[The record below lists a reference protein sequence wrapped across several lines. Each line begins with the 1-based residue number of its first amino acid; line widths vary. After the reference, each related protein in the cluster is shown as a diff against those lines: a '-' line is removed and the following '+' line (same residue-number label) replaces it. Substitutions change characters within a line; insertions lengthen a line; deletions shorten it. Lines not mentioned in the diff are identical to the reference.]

1 MAGLQTIIDNATFMT
16 ISNRPLTG
24 SSVSRSGQYKTAE
37 RGPSPYSISFGMHDG
52 LTYSTNRDTLQALD
66 NLDRT
71 TEANI
76 SITNTA
82 GMGYLTAN
90 LNGQTNNACTVLGY
104 NGADLYVNA
113 SGATGS
119 GTLFKAGDYLQPLG
133 NTSTYR
139 YPYQVT
145 TDTTGTFNASNV
157 TVKLNRP
164 VLSQSG
170 VALTSG
176 GLRLGNDIRFH
187 VKMFTF
193 PEYSVV
199 PHDRISFSNDFEL
212 IEVIT

>member
-1 MAGLQTIIDNATFMT
+1 MAGLQTIIDNCTFIT
-16 ISNRPLTG
+16 INARPVTG
-24 SSVSRSGQYKTAE
+24 QSISRSGHYKTAS
-37 RGPSPYSISFGMHDG
+37 RSPSPYSITTGMHDG
-52 LTYSTNRDTLQALD
+52 LTYSENRDTLQALD

-76 SITNTA
+76 SITNNS
-82 GMGYLTAN
+82 GMNYLTAN

-104 NGADLYVNA
+104 NGADLYVDA
-113 SGATGS
+113 SSATGS
-119 GTLFKAGDYLQPLG
+119 GTLFKAGDWLQPLG

-145 TDTTGTFNASNV
+145 TDTTGSFTASNV

-164 VLSQSG
+164 VLAQTG
-170 VALTSG
+170 VALNTG

-187 VKMFTF
+187 VKMFAF
-193 PEYSVV
+193 PEYSVI
-199 PHDRISFSNDFEL
+199 PHDRISFSGDFEL

>member
-1 MAGLQTIIDNATFMT
+1 MAGLQTVIDNATFMT
-16 ISNRPLTG
+16 INARPITG
-24 SSVSRSGQYKTAE
+24 SSISRSGQYKTAE
-37 RGPSPYSISFGMHDG
+37 RGPSPYGITFGIHNG

-76 SITNTA
+76 SITNNA
-82 GMGYLTAN
+82 GMNYLTAN
-90 LNGQTNNACTVLGY
+90 LNGQTNNACTLVGY
-104 NGADLYVNA
+104 NGADLYINA
-113 SGATGS
+113 SAATGT
-119 GTLFKAGDYLQPLG
+119 GTLFKAGDWLQPLG

-145 TDTTGTFNASNV
+145 TDVAFSTSSNV
-157 TVKLNRP
+157 TVPLNRP

-187 VKMFTF
+187 VKMFAYPQF
-193 PEYSVV
+193 SVV
-199 PHDRISFSNDFEL
+199 PHDRITFDGDFEL

>member
-1 MAGLQTIIDNATFMT
+1 MAGLQTVIDNATFMT
-16 ISNRPLTG
+16 INARPITG
-24 SSVSRSGQYKTAE
+24 SSISRSGQYKTAE
-37 RGPSPYSISFGMHDG
+37 RGPSPYGITFGMHSG

-71 TEANI
+71 SEANI
-76 SITNTA
+76 SITNNP
-82 GMGYLTAN
+82 GMNYLTAN
-90 LNGQTNNACTVLGY
+90 LNGQTNNACTVLGF
-104 NGADLYVNA
+104 NGADLYINA
-113 SGATGS
+113 SSATGS

-145 TDTTGTFNASNV
+145 TDLAFSTGSNV

-187 VKMFTF
+187 VKMFAY
-193 PEYSVV
+193 PQYSVV
-199 PHDRISFSNDFEL
+199 PHDLITFNGDFEL

>member
-1 MAGLQTIIDNATFMT
+1 MAGLQTVIDNATFMT
-16 ISNRPLTG
+16 ITARPLTG
-24 SSVSRSGQYKTAE
+24 SSISRSGQYKTAE
-37 RGPSPYSISFGMHDG
+37 RGPSPYAITFGMHDG
-52 LTYSTNRDTLQALD
+52 LTYSTNRDTLQELD

-76 SITNTA
+76 SITNTS
-82 GMGYLTAN
+82 GISYLTAN

-104 NGADLYVNA
+104 NGADLYIDA
-113 SGATGS
+113 SSATGAD
-119 GTLFKAGDYLQPLG
+119 TLFKAGDWLQPLG

-145 TDTTGTFNASNV
+145 TDVAFSTGSNV
-157 TVKLNRP
+157 TVPLNRP

-187 VKMFTF
+187 VKMFTY
-193 PEYSVV
+193 PQYSVI
-199 PHDRISFSNDFEL
+199 PHDRITFNGDFEL

>member
-1 MAGLQTIIDNATFMT
+1 MAGLQTVIDNATFIT
-16 ISNRPLTG
+16 INARPITG
-24 SSVSRSGQYKTAE
+24 SSISRSGQYKTAE
-37 RGPSPYSISFGMHDG
+37 RGPSPYGITFGMHGG
-52 LTYSTNRDTLQALD
+52 LQYSTNRDTLQALD

-76 SITNTA
+76 SITNTS

-90 LNGQTNNACTVLGY
+90 LNGQTNNACTLVGY
-104 NGADLYVNA
+104 NGADLYINA
-113 SGATGS
+113 SSATGT
-119 GTLFKAGDYLQPLG
+119 GTLFKAGDWLQPLG

-145 TDTTGTFNASNV
+145 TDVSFSTGSNV
-157 TVKLNRP
+157 TVPLNRP

-176 GLRLGNDIRFH
+176 GLRMGNDIRFH
-187 VKMFTF
+187 VKMFAY
-193 PEYSVV
+193 PQYSVV
-199 PHDRISFSNDFEL
+199 PHDLINFNGDFEL

>member
-1 MAGLQTIIDNATFMT
+1 MAGLQTIIDNATYMT
-16 ISNRPLTG
+16 IDNRPLTG

-37 RGPSPYSISFGMHDG
+37 RGPSPYMISFGMHDG

-76 SITNTA
+76 SITNTT

-104 NGADLYVNA
+104 NGADLYVDA
-113 SGATGS
+113 SSATGS

-145 TDTTGTFNASNV
+145 TDTTGSFTASNV

-164 VLSQSG
+164 VLAQSG
-170 VALTSG
+170 VALNTG

-187 VKMFTF
+187 VKMFQF

>member
-1 MAGLQTIIDNATFMT
+1 MAGLQTILDNCTFIT
-16 ISNRPLTG
+16 INARPVTG
-24 SSVSRSGQYKTAE
+24 QSISRSGHYKTAS
-37 RGPSPYSISFGMHDG
+37 RSPSPYSITTGMHDG

-66 NLDRT
+66 NLDRI
-71 TEANI
+71 TEANVSI
-76 SITNTA
+76 SNTA
-82 GMGYLTAN
+82 GLSYLTAN

-104 NGADLYVNA
+104 NGADLYIDA
-113 SGATGS
+113 SAATGAD
-119 GTLFKAGDYLQPLG
+119 TLFKAGDWLQPLG

-145 TDTTGTFNASNV
+145 TDVAFSTGSNV
-157 TVKLNRP
+157 TVPLSRP

-170 VALTSG
+170 VALNTG

-187 VKMFTF
+187 VKMFAY

-199 PHDRISFSNDFEL
+199 PHDRISFSGPFEL

>member
-1 MAGLQTIIDNATFMT
+1 MAGLQTILDNATFMT
-16 ISNRPLTG
+16 INARPITG
-24 SSVSRSGQYKTAE
+24 SSISRAGQYKTSE
-37 RGPSPYSISFGMHDG
+37 RGPSPYTLSFGMHNG

-71 TEANI
+71 VEANI

-82 GMGYLTAN
+82 GLSYLTAN

-104 NGADLYVNA
+104 NGANLYVDA
-113 SGATGS
+113 SGATGAD
-119 GTLFKAGDYLQPLG
+119 TLFKAGDWLQPNG
-133 NTSTYR
+133 NTDTYR

-145 TDTTGTFNASNV
+145 TDVAFSTASNV
-157 TVKLNRP
+157 TIPLNRP

-187 VKMFTF
+187 VKIFTN

-199 PHDRISFSNDFEL
+199 PHDRVSFSGNFEL

>member
-1 MAGLQTIIDNATFMT
+1 MAGLQTILDNDTFIT
-16 ISNRPLTG
+16 INARPITG

-37 RGPSPYSISFGMHDG
+37 RGPSPYSISVGMHNG
-52 LTYSTNRDTLQALD
+52 LTYSTNRDTLQALQ
-66 NLDRT
+66 NQDRT

-82 GMGYLTAN
+82 GLSYLTAN
-90 LNGQTNNACTVLGY
+90 LHGQTNNALTM
-104 NGADLYVNA
+104 NGFDGKEIYVNA
-113 SGATGS
+113 GGATGS
-119 GTLFKAGDYLQPLG
+119 GTLFKAGDWIQPEG

-145 TDTTGTFNASNV
+145 SDVAFGTGANV
-157 TVKLNRP
+157 TIPVNRP

-176 GLRLGNDIRFH
+176 GFRLGNDIRFH
-187 VKMFTF
+187 VKMF
-193 PEYSVV
+193 EYPTYNIV
-199 PHDRISFSNDFEL
+199 PYDRIVFNGDFEL

>member
-24 SSVSRSGQYKTAE
+24 TSISRSGQYKTAE
-37 RGPSPYSISFGMHDG
+37 RGPSPYGISLGMHDG

-76 SITNTA
+76 SITNNSN
-82 GMGYLTAN
+82 MGYLTAN
-90 LNGQTNNACTVLGY
+90 LNGQTNNACTLVGY
-104 NGADLYVNA
+104 NGADLYINA
-113 SGATGS
+113 SAATGAD
-119 GTLFKAGDYLQPLG
+119 TLFKAGDWLQPLG

-145 TDTTGTFNASNV
+145 TDVAFSTGSNV
-157 TVKLNRP
+157 TVPLNRP

-199 PHDRISFSNDFEL
+199 PHDRISFSGDFEL